1 MVSIIKEA
9 DEETYGVKDNIDE
22 FKSLAGED
30 FAEISQRVPSVMT
43 FVGIYD
49 EEKKSCYPH
58 HHSKFDIDED
68 MMKYGAELHI
78 RAALKFL
85 NG

>member
-1 MVSIIKEA
+1 MVAIIKEA
-9 DEETYGVKDNIDE
+9 AEETYGVKDNIDE

-49 EEKKSCYPH
+49 EEKKSCYPA
-58 HHSKFDIDED
+58 SPF
-68 MMKYGAELHI
+68 
-78 RAALKFL
+78 
-85 NG
+85 

>member
-58 HHSKFDIDED
+58 HHSNFDIDED